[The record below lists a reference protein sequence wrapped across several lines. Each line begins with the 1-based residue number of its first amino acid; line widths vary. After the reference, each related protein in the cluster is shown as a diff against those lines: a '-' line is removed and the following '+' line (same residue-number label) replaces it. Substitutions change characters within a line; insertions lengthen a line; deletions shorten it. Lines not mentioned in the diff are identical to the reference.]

1 MLLSNLDAN
10 TERLMSCN
18 EFCGTRLFSASL
30 LILTPCAVYKPIAS
44 TRTFLIEFSCL
55 STV

>member
-18 EFCGTRLFSASL
+18 EFCGTSILSIVGL
-30 LILTPCAVYKPIAS
+30 LILTLCAVYKPIAS
-44 TRTFLIEFSCL
+44 PFLIKFSCL
-55 STV
+55 SIV